1 MPFIAPIIPAI
12 SAIAGVASAGA
23 SVAGGIVA
31 GEAQKKSADY
41 NAQVAANNA
50 ITAQRNATITM
61 ESGEAAAQQKGMQ
74 TAQQVG
80 KAKAVFGAAG
90 IDPLS
95 GSASDTETGIESA
108 GLTDK
113 QTIQSNAARQA
124 WGYQT
129 QSSNFTAQS
138 SLDKMQGN
146 DELAG
151 SFLSGAT
158 SGLNDWLKFGSS
170 SNLASNTV

>member
-41 NAQVAANNA
+41 NAQIQANDA
-50 ITAQRNATITM
+50 ITAQRNATIASEM
-61 ESGEAAAQQKGMQ
+61 GEQAAEQRGMQ

-80 KAKAVFGAAG
+80 KAKAIFGASG

-95 GSASDTETGIESA
+95 GSASDTEEGITSS
-108 GLTDK
+108 GLTDV
-113 QTIQSNAARQA
+113 QTIKSNAARQA

-138 SLDKMQGN
+138 QLDKQQGA
-146 DELAG
+146 DEMAG
-151 SFLSGAT
+151 SFLSGAS
-158 SGLNDWLKFGSS
+158 SGLNSWLKFGNVGS
-170 SNLASNTV
+170 SNN